1 MPTQIVDQGLV
12 GTKVAM
18 TMQMYPTQTK
28 IISIPP
34 LSTMTLATVSLIS
47 TRIPANTPVWSTYNY
62 ACKPAVGGS
71 TMTMNLGWTDRSTSE
86 ESYKVYRNG
95 QVIATLEPNS
105 AFYVDVFFV
114 ATGRTLSYSVE
125 AFNENWQASTSTI
138 ANGCQ

>member
-1 MPTQIVDQGLV
+1 
-12 GTKVAM
+12 M
-18 TMQMYPTQTK
+18 TMQTYPTQTK

-34 LSTMTLATVSLIS
+34 LSTMTLATASPTS
-47 TRIPANTPVWSTYNY
+47 TRIPPDTPVWSTYNY
-62 ACKPAVGGS
+62 TCKPAVGGG

-86 ESYKVYRNG
+86 DSYKVYRDG

-105 AFYVDVFFV
+105 TFYVDVSFV
-114 ATGRTLSYSVE
+114 ATGKTLSYSVE